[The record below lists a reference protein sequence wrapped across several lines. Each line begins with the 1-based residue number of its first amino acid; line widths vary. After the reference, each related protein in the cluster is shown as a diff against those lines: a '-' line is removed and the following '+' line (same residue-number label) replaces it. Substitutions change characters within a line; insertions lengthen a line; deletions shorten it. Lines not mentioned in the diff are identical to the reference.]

1 MENFDPF
8 FLFQDNDIRG
18 IKGTLSDSNPL
29 AKIIRGDLMT
39 QISIDYSLS
48 TSASATI

>member
-8 FLFQDNDIRG
+8 FLFQDNDDRG

-29 AKIIRGDLMT
+29 AKKILKKKKKTVG
-39 QISIDYSLS
+39 
-48 TSASATI
+48 